1 MSGSAQNDTLA
12 DALARAAGRVVGEA
26 HDARNQ
32 HHGYRYTSAEA
43 VIAGARRALAAE
55 GVTAHVT
62 SWVVSWGWG
71 GDVTPE
77 AREWAAGIGRLVLTV
92 ARGGESIELTREW
105 PVMVG
110 KGRPA
115 DKGAAGA
122 ETQALAY
129 ALRGL
134 LLIDRPEEEDTAVD
148 RRDDRSYEPPRR
160 AEAERPQARRAE
172 PATPAAKPAA
182 APAKAPA
189 APQPSVTVEVIDLRP
204 KSAPEPAATPK
215 KAPKAKSPPLP
226 PHVGALWASA
236 QEMGLTADDMR
247 QAAREVGVEPR
258 ALTPEQCAEI
268 VALWRLHA
276 AEAKR

>member
-172 PATPAAKPAA
+172 QSAPAPAPEKPAP

-189 APQPSVTVEVIDLRP
+189 APAPTQ
-204 KSAPEPAATPK
+204 APESKPATVAKPSATWPAHVMALVEEAK
-215 KAPKAKSPPLP
+215 RLGLAKSD
-226 PHVGALWASA
+226 V
-236 QEMGLTADDMR
+236 E
-247 QAAREVGVEPR
+247 QAAREVGVQAR

-276 AEAKR
+276 AERAR

>member
-1 MSGSAQNDTLA
+1 VSGSAQNDTLA

-172 PATPAAKPAA
+172 PPAPAP

-189 APQPSVTVEVIDLRP
+189 APAPTQ
-204 KSAPEPAATPK
+204 APEPKPATAA
-215 KAPKAKSPPLP
+215 KAVTWPAHVMALVEEAKRL
-226 PHVGALWASA
+226 
-236 QEMGLTADDMR
+236 GLAKTDVE
-247 QAAREVGVEPR
+247 QAAREVGVQAR

>member
-1 MSGSAQNDTLA
+1 MSGAQNDTLA
-12 DALARAAGRVVGEA
+12 DALARAAGRVVSEA

-71 GDVTPE
+71 GDVAPE

-134 LLIDRPEEEDTAVD
+134 LLIDRPEEDDTAVD

-172 PATPAAKPAA
+172 PPAPAPAKPAP

-189 APQPSVTVEVIDLRP
+189 TPATPAPTQAPEP
-204 KSAPEPAATPK
+204 KSATAAKASVTWPAHVMALVEEAK
-215 KAPKAKSPPLP
+215 RLGLAKSD
-226 PHVGALWASA
+226 V
-236 QEMGLTADDMR
+236 E
-247 QAAREVGVEPR
+247 QAAREVGVQAR

-276 AEAKR
+276 AERAR

>member
-1 MSGSAQNDTLA
+1 MTPRITPEAQTTTAAAAHAHDGTLA

-26 HDARNQ
+26 HDAKNQ

-43 VIAGARRALAAE
+43 VIAGARRVLAAE

-62 SWVVSWGWG
+62 SWGVAWGWG
-71 GDVTPE
+71 GDVAPE
-77 AREWAAGIGRLVLTV
+77 AREWAAGIGRLVLSV
-92 ARGGESIELTREW
+92 ARGAESISLTREW

-148 RRDDRSYEPPRR
+148 RRDDRDYQPP
-160 AEAERPQARRAE
+160 
-172 PATPAAKPAA
+172 
-182 APAKAPA
+182 
-189 APQPSVTVEVIDLRP
+189 
-204 KSAPEPAATPK
+204 
-215 KAPKAKSPPLP
+215 AKSPPKREPPPPPRPMADRAPEEKLPPKPVAAPKPSVTWP
-226 PHVGALWASA
+226 PHVMALVEEAKRL
-236 QEMGLTADDMR
+236 GLAKADVE
-247 QAAREVGVEPR
+247 QAAREVGVQPR
-258 ALTPEQCAEI
+258 ALTPEQCTEI
-268 VALWRLHA
+268 VALWRMHA
-276 AEAKR
+276 KEAAR